1 MTRRTRRYL
10 YLLVAVG
17 AAVLIGAGG
26 TVVWCERGLS
36 QARGL
41 AKYGLWPDA
50 RRAVTR
56 YLWVHPRDTQAR
68 LLCAETLIKDEQLP
82 ADRSAPQALV
92 HLQAIPDTAPEGARA
107 RTQEGRLELFLLY
120 HPTRAEQL
128 LRRALELDPATPE
141 PYYLLWK
148 LKDLTGRSHLAESE
162 FWKVY
167 EATVVDRRVLRLRE
181 WYMSQFYPTT
191 ANPVLDRLMGFVAA
205 KKSNPELTEAFRFIR
220 FRNEEPESA
229 LCHAALARWYQNEG
243 DARLAL
249 ESLDQAQAKIQG
261 AEQDPFYLATLI
273 SILIEMG
280 ELDRADRCFQQWP
293 EPHTGY
299 EYWLAEGQVL
309 QEVRGQYAEAC
320 RAYDL
325 ALGEWP
331 GTVDW
336 RTRNRKA
343 NCLARMRD
351 QAGAARERA
360 AAKVMEQ
367 LMDEKIHQRLR
378 YALGFLN
385 DPKCARELVDFYQ
398 KIGRPREAAA
408 WSEHIARLQ
417 TQSASEP
424 QSPAPKGG

>member
-10 YLLVAVG
+10 LLTVG
-17 AAVLIGAGG
+17 TLVLIGAGG
-26 TVVWCERGLS
+26 TVAWFERGLS

-50 RRAVTR
+50 CRALTR
-56 YLWVHPRDTQAR
+56 YLWLHPRDPQAR
-68 LLCAETLIKDEQLP
+68 LLYAEALIKDERLP
-82 ADRSAPQALV
+82 ADKSAPQALA
-92 HLQAIPDTAPEGARA
+92 HLQAIPDTVPEGARA
-107 RTQEGRLELFLLY
+107 RTQEGRLELFLRY
-120 HPTRAEQL
+120 HPARAERL
-128 LRRALELDPATPE
+128 FRRALELDPDTPE

-148 LKDLTGRSHLAESE
+148 LKDLTGRAHLAESE

-167 EATVVDRRVLRLRE
+167 EATVVDRRALRLRE

-191 ANPVLDRLMGFVAA
+191 ANPVLDRLMGFLTA
-205 KKSNPELTEAFRFIR
+205 KKSNPEQTEALRFIR
-220 FRNEEPESA
+220 FRNEEPESP
-229 LCHAALARWYQNEG
+229 LCYAALARWFQNEG
-243 DARLAL
+243 DARYAL
-249 ESLDQAQAKIQG
+249 ESLDQAQTKIQD

-280 ELDRADRCFQQWP
+280 ELDRADQCLQRWP

-309 QEVRGQYAEAC
+309 QEVRSQYAEAC
-320 RAYDL
+320 RAYDR

-331 GTVDW
+331 GSVDW

-343 NCLARMRD
+343 NCLARLRD
-351 QAGAARERA
+351 QAGAAREREQ
-360 AAKVMEQ
+360 AKVIEQ
-367 LMDEKIHQRLR
+367 LMEEKVHQRLR

-385 DPKCARELVDFYQ
+385 EPKRAQELVDFYQ

-408 WSEHIARLQ
+408 WSEHIAWLQ
-417 TQSASEP
+417 ARTAGEP
-424 QSPAPKGG
+424 QGPAPQGE